1 MEKELSAYG
10 ACDPVKIEE
19 MKRGGILAHEA
30 TIRWT
35 GNFLT
40 SIHFF
45 FLILASQFKDNLSIL
60 TSYITKQNGTDPG
73 EIRKYLEIGDDYED
87 IC

>member
-1 MEKELSAYG
+1 MVFLH
-10 ACDPVKIEE
+10 
-19 MKRGGILAHEA
+19 MKLRFGGLVISSHP
-30 TIRWT
+30 
-35 GNFLT
+35 
-40 SIHFF
+40 SIF

>member
-1 MEKELSAYG
+1 
-10 ACDPVKIEE
+10 
-19 MKRGGILAHEA
+19 MKLRFGGLVISSHP
-30 TIRWT
+30 
-35 GNFLT
+35 
-40 SIHFF
+40 SIF
-45 FLILASQFKDNLSIL
+45 FLILASQFEDNLSIL